1 MLRYKNDQWVP
12 VALSADV
19 PKATVVP
26 AWIPDSR
33 IALWRSQS
41 GVLAA
46 SAERCPHRGMRLSY
60 GFVRGETL
68 SCIYHGWSF
77 ASDGRCQR
85 IPAHPGLVPPETIHL
100 HNSVVNERDGIIWVA
115 REQPSLEPPTFPSR
129 IPLKTIMVEAG
140 ITALE
145 TAAGAKADDNG
156 VISCTL
162 AGENICLLLVA
173 QSACETLTHILVDQD
188 TPVSTRITLSRHIEA
203 LRRTAEAIDLRKDA
217 C

>member
-1 MLRYKNDQWVP
+1 MLSYKNDQWIP

-26 AWIPDSR
+26 ASIPDGK

-46 SAERCPHRGMRLSY
+46 SSDRCPHRGMRLSY

-85 IPAHPGLVPPETIHL
+85 IPAHPGLVPPETINL
-100 HNSVVNERDGIIWVA
+100 RNSVVEERDGIIWVA
-115 REQPSLEPPTFPSR
+115 QERPTEEPPAFTVQA
-129 IPLKTIMVEAG
+129 PLKTVTVDADIA
-140 ITALE
+140 ALE
-145 TAAGAKADDNG
+145 SAAGAKANENG

-162 AGENICLLLVA
+162 AGETIWLLLVPK
-173 QSACETLTHILVDQD
+173 SDCETLVHILVDQD
-188 TPVSTRITLSRHIEA
+188 ATVSRRITLSRCAET
-203 LRRTAEAIDLRKDA
+203 LRRKAEAIQLREDA
-217 C
+217 